1 MNKLNDI
8 VGTESTGSKKGYE
21 RTNSADEKVFAKPNK
36 KDLVT
41 TFPNLVIK
49 ELIAFEIL
57 VIVLSVISLLF
68 NAPLEWIANPGHTP
82 SPAKAPWYFVG
93 LQELLCYFPPFVAG
107 VLLPLLAVIAL
118 FALPYFRINVAR
130 EPLWVYLNHKRT
142 FVFPAVI
149 ALLTILLLYFRAY
162 PILFPTLGMTL
173 FMIIT
178 RYMNGGGRFS
188 KWIKTRPLSWW
199 IMTWFVIIVIVL
211 TTIGTLFRG
220 PEWNWTWPW
229 EGIY

>member
-1 MNKLNDI
+1 MNKSTDI
-8 VGTESTGSKKGYE
+8 VKIGSTDSKKVSE
-21 RTNSADEKVFAKPNK
+21 RVTSVDNRESVKE

-57 VIVLSVISLLF
+57 VIVLCIISLLF

-93 LQELLCYFPPFVAG
+93 LQELLCYFPPVVAG
-107 VLLPLLAVIAL
+107 VILPVLAVIAL
-118 FALPYFRINVAR
+118 FVIPYFRINVER
-130 EPLWVYLNHKRT
+130 EPLWEYLTHKR
-142 FVFPAVI
+142 VI
-149 ALLTILLLYFRAY
+149 AFTIIIVLLTLVPLYFRAY
-162 PILFPTLGMTL
+162 PILFPSLGMTV

-178 RYMNGGGRFS
+178 RYMKGSGRFS
-188 KWIKTRPLSWW
+188 RWMKARPLSWW
-199 IMTWFVIIVIVL
+199 IMTWFVIIVVVL
-211 TTIGTLFRG
+211 TTIGSLFRG